1 MKEPNTQHLEQ
12 ELGVRHELFRHRILD
27 AAGKLRHVYRRMG
40 YRDYRTMRLK
50 IAIIAGLV
58 LAIIA
63 LSVYASCLSRR
74 LDSARRATAEQTER
88 AAAAERRAEELQRA
102 ADALREA
109 QTHADRTRQEIT
121 QTHADVLWR
130 IDDIIDSGALDERVC
145 ELARAAYDSL
155 VCAADGDAVPAA
167 SATSTP

>member
-1 MKEPNTQHLEQ
+1 MLTDEKITA
-12 ELGVRHELFRHRILD
+12 I
-27 AAGKLRHVYRRMG
+27 AAAIV
-40 YRDYRTMRLK
+40 
-50 IAIIAGLV
+50 IA
-58 LAIIA
+58 A
-63 LSVYASCLSRR
+63 LSLYIGVLRGQVR
-74 LDSARRATAEQTER
+74 DTTER
-88 AAAAERRAEELQRA
+88 AGENLRRAEAAERRADDLQRA

-109 QTHADRTRQEIT
+109 QAHADRTRQEIA

-167 SATSTP
+167 STARTP

>member
-1 MKEPNTQHLEQ
+1 MLTDEKITA
-12 ELGVRHELFRHRILD
+12 I
-27 AAGKLRHVYRRMG
+27 AAAIV
-40 YRDYRTMRLK
+40 
-50 IAIIAGLV
+50 IA
-58 LAIIA
+58 A
-63 LSVYASCLSRR
+63 LSLYIGVLRGQVR
-74 LDSARRATAEQTER
+74 DTTER
-88 AAAAERRAEELQRA
+88 AGENLRRAVAAERRADDLQRA

-109 QTHADRTRQEIT
+109 QAHADRTRQEIA

-167 SATSTP
+167 STARTP